1 MPKFWFKGNREIKK
15 DFFPGILEAPDALV
29 LWNTFFPSVFS
40 FLVVCFVTGWS
51 PGKGVPAPSWA
62 PLTPAGERE
71 ERESSKKK
79 SMPKHRRRRKI
90 VGVLNSRCGNASTRW
105 AASFGEFWDQM
116 AKYKFTSISPNFRQ
130 ILGWVFEPV
139 PSYKFVSWKSNN
151 IRKTIKFQAAF
162 CCWFSW
168 NNIHFDGRK
177 YFKMY
182 KVHPKIFTESYSKRW
197 DETMKISITPSSD
210 FAGVLVAEKKA
221 FLKQSNNIRK
231 SLIIGLFFSFAM
243 LIFFWAKCNPLSVH
257 GRPSFIVFPNPL
269 VTLLRHLTEKI
280 N

>member
-1 MPKFWFKGNREIKK
+1 MQPIISSRKTFIHSFSESVG
-15 DFFPGILEAPDALV
+15 DFVA
-29 LWNTFFPSVFS
+29 TFDRKNQLINLISTINEFIRR
-40 FLVVCFVTGWS
+40 CRQWS

-71 ERESSKKK
+71 ERESSKKM

-162 CCWFSW
+162 CCWFCW

-210 FAGVLVAEKKA
+210 FAGVLVAEKK
-221 FLKQSNNIRK
+221 
-231 SLIIGLFFSFAM
+231 GFFET
-243 LIFFWAKCNPLSVH
+243 IK
-257 GRPSFIVFPNPL
+257 
-269 VTLLRHLTEKI
+269 
-280 N
+280 